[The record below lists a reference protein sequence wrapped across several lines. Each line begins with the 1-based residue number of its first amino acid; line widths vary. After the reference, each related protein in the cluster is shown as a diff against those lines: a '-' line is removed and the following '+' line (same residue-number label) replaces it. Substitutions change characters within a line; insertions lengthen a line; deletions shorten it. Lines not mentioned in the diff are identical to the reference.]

1 MMLKMKLYVSKKKD
15 PKLSVIAS
23 KLMMKQMM
31 KKMYM
36 LMEMNTKSKIK
47 VPSQ

>member
-1 MMLKMKLYVSKKKD
+1 MMLKMKVYVSKKKD

-31 KKMYM
+31 KKMYIFM
-36 LMEMNTKSKIK
+36 DISTKSKIN
-47 VPSQ
+47 VPNQ

>member
-31 KKMYM
+31 KKIYM
-36 LMEMNTKSKIK
+36 LMEMNTKSKIN

>member
-1 MMLKMKLYVSKKKD
+1 MILKMKVYVSKKKD

-31 KKMYM
+31 KKIYM
-36 LMEMNTKSKIK
+36 LIDINTKSKMN
-47 VPSQ
+47 VPIQ